1 MHKGD
6 LESQLEGLFSD
17 AVIPQPQLEPAPKE
31 PLTEPPEV
39 EPTPSEPAGP
49 LPSPDE
55 GVGVRAETMELQKQ
69 QKAINE
75 QLRQVVAQS
84 IRRVDLLHA
93 AAKVSRA
100 VGSMLELEELISQ
113 TVNLIGDHF
122 GYYYVGLF
130 MLDAIGRWAMLR
142 AGTGQAGRE
151 MLAQGHRLEVGGDS
165 MIGWCVAHRQARIAL
180 DVGEE
185 PVRFDNPLLPGTRSE
200 MAVPLISRGRIIG
213 ALTVQSAEA
222 QAFSDEDV
230 SVLQTMAGQVASAI
244 ENVRLLRETGR
255 LVRRNQLISEISGKL
270 RGTLDLERVLQTT
283 VRELGLAL
291 GASEGVIRLGAP
303 APSAPAGGDG
313 HSESEAHPRP
323 GHQLGV

>member
-1 MHKGD
+1 MRKRD

-17 AVIPQPQLEPAPKE
+17 AAIPQPQPEPA
-31 PLTEPPEV
+31 
-39 EPTPSEPAGP
+39 PSEPAGAP
-49 LPSPDE
+49 PSPDE
-55 GVGVRAETMELQKQ
+55 DVGVRAEMMELQKQ

-84 IRRVDLLHA
+84 TRRADLLHA
-93 AAKVSRA
+93 AAKVSQA
-100 VGSMLELEELISQ
+100 AGSMLEPEELISQ

-130 MLDAIGRWAMLR
+130 MLDATGRWAMLR

-151 MLAQGHRLEVGGDS
+151 MLAQGHRLEVGGNS
-165 MIGWCVAHRQARIAL
+165 MIGWCTAHGQARIAL
-180 DVGEE
+180 DVSEE
-185 PVRFDNPLLPGTRSE
+185 TIRFANPLLPETRSA
-200 MAVPLISRGRIIG
+200 MALPLISRGRIVG
-213 ALTVQSAEA
+213 ALTVQSAEV

-230 SVLQTMAGQVASAI
+230 TVLQTMADQVANAI
-244 ENVRLLRETGR
+244 ENARLLQETGR

-270 RGTLDLERVLQTT
+270 RGTLDLEGVLQTT

-303 APSAPAGGDG
+303 APSALAGGDG